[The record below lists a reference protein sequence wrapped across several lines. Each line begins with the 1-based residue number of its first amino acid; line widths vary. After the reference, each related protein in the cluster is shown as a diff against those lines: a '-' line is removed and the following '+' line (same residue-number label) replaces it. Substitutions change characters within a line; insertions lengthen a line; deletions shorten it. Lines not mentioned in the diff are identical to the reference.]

1 MHEISCVITSCPS
14 DKNYHPFYGMSAQ
27 QILRFISMTA
37 EEMGYGI
44 LTDQVMIYT
53 AAILNVVAAKYPVSL
68 PAIMNLLNEDDDF
81 ISEFA
86 LRSGLSNVI
95 ADNIRANHEAGIV
108 LRRLFENLEEVFRDI
123 YIPGSDTKYNFQSG
137 AKDNVSGMAMYAC
150 SANQF
155 IFNSYLKEEIYYTLK
170 HVPKIRVI
178 VDEIDFVN
186 EKDELLKFLMQSKR
200 QGKVELVMVSRNIKD
215 ALHGN
220 IELDFQNVVMFLH
233 GTSAATDDLSTDLFG
248 SYKYYFPVPVAGNT
262 PHVFFSIERTV
273 NWQIVR
279 SQDLYAKLS
288 FWGRSSTYLAVKTTA
303 NANIYLIPITDF
315 LPAVTGV
322 PVIV

>member
-1 MHEISCVITSCPS
+1 MKPELYSEDCSR
-14 DKNYHPFYGMSAQ
+14 
-27 QILRFISMTA
+27 IL
-37 EEMGYGI
+37 
-44 LTDQVMIYT
+44 
-53 AAILNVVAAKYPVSL
+53 
-68 PAIMNLLNEDDDF
+68 
-81 ISEFA
+81 
-86 LRSGLSNVI
+86 
-95 ADNIRANHEAGIV
+95 
-108 LRRLFENLEEVFRDI
+108 FRDI

-273 NWQIVR
+273 NWQIQSEERPRVR